1 MATPTK
7 TNLFSKAKKSQPVKA
22 VAGKDEKTRITIE
35 DSSFF
40 DKIEKLEKLQD
51 NLKRDKA
58 SADMISDE
66 LRDLGRQEWSA
77 LYQSTSRNPGSV
89 MLEHVND
96 SGDTSQL
103 MFIPSDSYIKINEER
118 AEELRETFG
127 EEIVEE
133 KTVFS
138 FDNEMI
144 EIYGEIL
151 SNLIQESTEI
161 KDIHKDKIIKAVT
174 SFSIAK
180 GTIDKLKT
188 YGDVE
193 QMIEAVRPIVSL
205 KNVEIVKG

>member
-1 MATPTK
+1 MATTK
-7 TNLFSKAKKSQPVKA
+7 KNLFSKAKDTAPKKA
-22 VAGKDEKTRITIE
+22 AAGKDEKTRITIE
-35 DSSFF
+35 DPSFF

-58 SADMISDE
+58 SADIISDE
-66 LRDLGRQEWSA
+66 LRDLGRQEWSN

-103 MFIPSDSYIKINEER
+103 MFIPADNYIKINEER

-127 EEIVEE
+127 EDIVEE
-133 KTVFS
+133 KTVYS
-138 FDNEMI
+138 FDADMI
-144 EIYGEIL
+144 EKYGQVISE
-151 SNLIQESTEI
+151 LIENSDKIAE
-161 KDIHKDKIIKAVT
+161 KDREKIIKAVT

>member
-1 MATPTK
+1 MG
-7 TNLFSKAKKSQPVKA
+7 LFDKAKKAQTPKTTKA
-22 VAGKDEKTRITIE
+22 KDEKTRITIE
-35 DSSFF
+35 DPSFF

-51 NLKRDKA
+51 IMKK
-58 SADMISDE
+58 SKSQADMISDE
-66 LRDLGRQEWSA
+66 LRDLGRQEWSS

-89 MLEHVND
+89 MLEHVNE

-127 EEIVEE
+127 EDIVEE
-133 KTVFS
+133 KTVYS
-138 FDNEMI
+138 FDADMI
-144 EIYGEIL
+144 EKYGQVISE
-151 SNLIQESTEI
+151 LIENSDKIAE
-161 KDIHKDKIIKAVT
+161 KDREKIIKAVT

>member
-1 MATPTK
+1 MDTTK
-7 TNLFSKAKKSQPVKA
+7 KSNLFSKAKVSAPKKA

-35 DSSFF
+35 DPSFF

-51 NLKRDKA
+51 LMKKSKA

-66 LRDLGRQEWSA
+66 LRDLGRQEWSK
-77 LYQSTSRNPGSV
+77 LYQATSRNPGSV

-103 MFIPSDSYIKINEER
+103 LFIPTDGYLKINDER

>member
-7 TNLFSKAKKSQPVKA
+7 TNLFSKAKDTSPKKA
-22 VAGKDEKTRITIE
+22 ASGKDEKTRIKIE
-35 DSSFF
+35 DPSFF
-40 DKIEKLEKLQD
+40 DKIQKLEKLQD

-66 LRDLGRQEWSA
+66 LRDLGRQEWSS

-133 KTVFS
+133 KTTFS

-161 KDIHKDKIIKAVT
+161 KDIHKDKIIKAAT

-205 KNVEIVKG
+205 KGIEIIKG